1 MVETRAS
8 DPVEE
13 GEEESV
19 QDLEA
24 EMAKLAVERAKSKA
38 APETTK
44 VRFRVIGRGDVWHKR
59 RATTR

>member
-38 APETTK
+38 ALPTSRAGDRSQMFTK
-44 VRFRVIGRGDVWHKR
+44 R
-59 RATTR
+59 